1 MLQKRWKIREIEDE
15 NSVKSLA
22 DSLNISDVLAKLLFL
37 RDIKTFPQAKQ
48 FFRPSLDSLHNPYLM
63 DGMEV
68 ATKRVIQA
76 ITENQPICIY
86 GDYDVDGTCSTAL
99 LYMFLKELGANI
111 DFYIPKRLSEGYG
124 LSRDG
129 IDVIKSLKNFS
140 LLISVD
146 CGITAIEETEYANQ
160 LGIDVIICDHHQP
173 KDELPNALA
182 VLDPLKPSCNY
193 PFNYLSGAGV
203 AFKLAQGIAEKI
215 GKREMPFKY
224 LDLVAL
230 AGAAD
235 IVPLIDE
242 NRVLVREGL
251 DSINAN
257 PRPGILALIESSSL
271 HPGNLNS
278 GQIVF
283 TIAPRINAVGRL
295 GDAKR
300 AVELLITDSVDEA
313 RTLAKVLETE
323 NYERRKIDGD
333 TFDDALQLVEN
344 SIDLDNELAIVLHQE
359 EWHPGVIGIVA
370 SRLVEKYYR
379 PTIMLTTIDGIAKG
393 SARSISNFNI
403 YEALQKCDDMLIH
416 FGGHQAAAGLAVEL
430 EKLKE
435 FKDKFN
441 QIVRESINEKDLL
454 PEILIDAKI
463 KLSEIT
469 PKFLRILD
477 QFSPFGPENMRP
489 VFLSEGV
496 DIYNNPRLVGN
507 NHLVACFRHN
517 GNDKIFDSIGFNMG
531 EYLNLLSDKKNKVD
545 IVYSI
550 DKTVRDGRSFPQL
563 RLKDIRPASI
573 VTINETETQ
582 EIQ

>member
-1 MLQKRWKIREIEDE
+1 MLKKRWKIREVVDEDTI
-15 NSVKSLA
+15 KSLA
-22 DSLNISDVLAKLLFL
+22 ESLNISDVLAKLLFL
-37 RDIKTFPQAKQ
+37 RGIKTFPQAKQ
-48 FFRPSLDSLHNPYLM
+48 FFRPSLDSLHDPFLM
-63 DGMEV
+63 NGMEA
-68 ATKRVIQA
+68 ATKRVIHA

-99 LYMFLKELGANI
+99 LYMFLKELGANV
-111 DFYIPKRLSEGYG
+111 DFYIPKRLTEGYG
-124 LSRDG
+124 LSKEG
-129 IDVIKSLKNFS
+129 INAIKSTKDTA
-140 LLISVD
+140 LLITVD
-146 CGITAIEETEYANQ
+146 CGITAIEETAYANQ

-173 KDELPNALA
+173 KDELPNAFA
-182 VLDPLKPSCNY
+182 VLDPLKPQCNY

-203 AFKLAQGIAEKI
+203 AFKLAQGISEKI

-242 NRVLVREGL
+242 NRILVKEGL
-251 DSINAN
+251 DSINTN

-271 HPGNLNS
+271 HPGNVNS
-278 GQIVF
+278 GQVVF

-295 GDAKR
+295 GDAER
-300 AVELLITDSVDEA
+300 AVELLITDSKEEA
-313 RTLAKVLETE
+313 FKLAAVLEKE
-323 NYERRKIDGD
+323 NYARRKIDVN

-344 SIDLDNELAIVLHQE
+344 SIDLDNELAIVLHQG

-403 YEALQKCDDMLIH
+403 YEALQKCEDMLIH
-416 FGGHQAAAGLAVEL
+416 FGGHQAAAGLAVEID
-430 EKLKE
+430 KLKE

-441 QIVRESINEKDLL
+441 QIVKATIREEDLF
-454 PEILIDAKI
+454 PEITIDAKI

-469 PKFLRILD
+469 PKFLRILE

-496 DIYNNPRLVGN
+496 DIYNTPRLVGN
-507 NHLVACFRHN
+507 NHLVACFKQN
-517 GNDKIFDSIGFNMG
+517 ENDKIFDSIGFNMR
-531 EYLNLLSDKKNKVD
+531 EYLDLLSDKKIKVD
-545 IVYSI
+545 IVYTI
-550 DKTVRDGRSFPQL
+550 DKTIRDGRTYPQL
-563 RLKDIRPASI
+563 RLKDLK
-573 VTINETETQ
+573 INEKVN
-582 EIQ
+582 